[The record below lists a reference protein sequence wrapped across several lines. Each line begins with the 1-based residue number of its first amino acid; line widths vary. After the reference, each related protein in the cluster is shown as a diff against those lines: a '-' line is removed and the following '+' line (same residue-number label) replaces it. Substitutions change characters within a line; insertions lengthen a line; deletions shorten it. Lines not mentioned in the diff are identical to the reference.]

1 MTKYNPSKT
10 EHRTWLAQNLLTL
23 LGKWGFK
30 QSTAETS
37 IDTWEYVLERENR
50 FNEKDKILIY
60 TSIEKRSGA
69 MRYCGTDRIRI
80 VKKKEVNQKPC
91 YKKVRQIN
99 RVGEFKDINSRVC
112 EGILNAQKI

>member
-10 EHRTWLAQNLLTL
+10 EHRAWLAQNLLTL

-30 QSTAETS
+30 QSTTETS

-80 VKKKEVNQKPC
+80 VKKKEVNQEPC